1 MRIMLIDNA
10 VDSLQIAMD
19 AFNLWNKGIETRNN
33 FRFLKITI
41 EFLHNAMELLLKA
54 TLNLED
60 EKIKEELIKEGGNEI
75 RFTQYEL
82 PDESKE
88 NTAEFVYQDVFY
100 TLNAVMDEEDFKKI
114 LKNLYFF

>member
-33 FRFLKITI
+33 FRFLKIAI

-60 EKIKEELIKEGGNEI
+60 EKLFILQKMIG
-75 RFTQYEL
+75 
-82 PDESKE
+82 
-88 NTAEFVYQDVFY
+88 
-100 TLNAVMDEEDFKKI
+100 KKI
-114 LKNLYFF
+114 LLKKIK

>member
-33 FRFLKITI
+33 FRFLKIAI

-60 EKIKEELIKEGGNEI
+60 EKIIYSSKNDRQKDSIEKNKVEAEKQKISLIE
-75 RFTQYEL
+75 
-82 PDESKE
+82 
-88 NTAEFVYQDVFY
+88 Y
-100 TLNAVMDEEDFKKI
+100 TVKNSNLKTLSYGEVLKK
-114 LKNLYFF
+114 